1 MASNIEL
8 CSDEGGQE
16 MEEHREDCFII
27 DLSTGQR
34 LNEGITEIEDKM
46 YKSDSEKDEKEND
59 SREALQTFKRKDS
72 SENIVIEIRPTAQTP
87 SPPPEGLR
95 RSGSMENVSAKDYLV
110 VRANRKLKIKQKNLE
125 LQNDTSYDID
135 NKFKFPTESATSGTE
150 IPSESGSGTISQS
163 QDSCSENEKVVSQ
176 ELKESACF
184 QNEITSQVKNQDEL
198 IEQQQKSVEKDQME
212 KEYTQVEKLAEVVGS
227 EMECSPNFQEI
238 EDNGNEKAQG
248 TRTDMELSTDNIPEN
263 QSDFT
268 EKLETDDVN
277 NLIETNNAQIKEKIH
292 PYPSMITSV
301 SGDEKGSSPFFLS
314 DEEEGDNIQVATFC
328 MQSFDDD
335 IDELLKDIP
344 EEQSEEEISKPGNNH
359 KEKNDNKMECSS
371 NFQKN
376 QPSALND
383 TFLQQDD
390 SMLKNLHENGTFES
404 PQSNVAGEDSC
415 KPKNSSFENEEIT
428 NISTEQSLSQL
439 VNETTCEDQYAAS
452 STEASSEKTILFE
465 DNKVNELSNTSTL
478 EPKESDLKND
488 ENPKTYSSENKGSV
502 CDGYGTACVFKTILP
517 SESICSNLSHEVWDK
532 TIAPDTKSTD
542 NVSNTSSQ
550 ISMLASNSDLTNTK
564 SDSVQVYN
572 FDTNSQKQ
580 EFDIEGASNL
590 FNSTENQKANDSET
604 ECFNAGLQTDQLQDA
619 HLNTDASSKDP
630 QDTPV
635 IKNINTE
642 SSNSTL
648 QHTSSTEIFKSD
660 ISSKKCSHEDL
671 ESTSSSEEQVK
682 NASDNTTSSMEQLPL
697 TESNQTMSPKEKNTL
712 SESNLIK
719 NITPEMKSNCLAS
732 QSKSTPKN
740 NITSILVQTSSSEN
754 ECPDRDLSKAILT
767 PDCDLT
773 KTKSTPDSD
782 LTKTML
788 TPDSDLTKT
797 TSTPDSDLTK
807 TMSTPDSDLTKTMST
822 SENNINCFG
831 NDSDVKNVCVIVL
844 KSEKDVEIIAPSS
857 DCSECNAKETLSSDF
872 SNEVPDKWESFSTST
887 KSSKEADSSESDEEG
902 RFEIAPVDL
911 TSCILSESDP
921 ESLNEKQPENEGN
934 SNFDVL
940 KHELLKNIKLKSC
953 TKTDSVTTDGD
964 FEVEEIM
971 RNEVIN
977 DSELFQPIASVAAE
991 ICNEFTDDSKEAVFL
1006 DEAPAEDRDQTLGRW
1021 SDSYL
1026 SGCTSGESV
1035 YEDATDSSGED
1046 YTTWDTFQC
1055 SLTLQES
1062 FTEAEKKEVPP
1073 VKIVEVPFEEIQ
1085 DDEGE
1090 IDESKQYKTVINLD
1104 SLQEKTQVQN
1114 ETKEDEE
1121 PINCENKC
1129 VIVIDKKPNERES
1142 LNSVQPVARLEETA
1156 SCMMVVPWRKRT
1168 QTCPCILK
1176 KKRLQVM
1183 AKKYVKG
1190 HGQASLV
1197 NQRKKLYDIIHS
1209 LNKKETISLPNAS
1222 DFDND
1227 MIWRLLKTL
1236 ISPKENLFSE
1246 NEAEKSASPSSNTE
1260 KEDLVKV
1267 FTYLHPSSNK
1277 TKFEF
1282 IPLKTPRK
1290 KTLPFSVKELFNKE
1304 VTKARKKKEVS
1315 RGLIFLK
1322 MVTGKNMFIKE
1333 KGSPK
1338 NKMSKNKDSK
1348 DTDATIKSPKMFKMS
1363 STQLVLPKL
1372 NLIGRSPCPRS
1383 SAPSPKELLESSLLS
1398 KKSQEIEEMSHDAS
1412 PTLNNMLSVALEML
1426 HTSRLDDAENQLL
1439 RLYQR
1444 MQEKPEDNTR
1454 ILVQCLSNLSDICV
1468 RRSRMCR
1475 SNQMEWQWLV
1485 MHAIALLQYT
1495 VEICDSEI
1503 EATTDNQDVEWFQE
1517 YRQNIVTKCKPLE
1530 DSFNRALYNCLKHEG
1545 RKFMDPFRSFSLPNT
1560 PTMPNRLGLFP
1571 LASSHQFYINPGLNY
1586 KYSST
1591 LNREKKETVD
1601 DISVGLDWLSKF
1613 YRYCNDRLQTKNL
1626 GDIYNKLF
1634 KKRSRVDSLRH
1645 EDDTES
1651 VVSDSAGSLDWDHSD
1666 LQGIDELE
1674 SEEPEESPVTEQTFA
1689 LAVAECD
1696 MEHNGWDFFLN
1707 ERKNCK
1713 FTSVVQVASQNQNET
1728 EKLENRAISKTKENE
1743 NEVKEKEIIS
1753 PLHEHSI
1760 KHTLAKSYA
1769 RLAEKMLSEGDLDKA
1784 EVLFEQVLNIIEE
1797 IHDGTAGMLRF
1808 GAKISKFLGTIK
1820 SKQGKT
1826 AEGLEYLN
1834 TALKTYRDLQD
1845 NASNYE
1851 IAVAL
1856 LELGNGYS
1864 VGKSNDDGVFEDA
1877 IAAICEFF
1885 EKDLSD
1891 ENMSSSSSSGKS
1903 DTVNSRTAEEEENIE
1918 EAIHCYREALSLLD
1932 AYGSE
1937 NQMDIVAKSTMRLGD
1952 CYFMQKDYDRALECY
1967 EKSLSLFHSS
1977 STLGRE
1983 SMIEHA
1989 HVTCMVGVCSFM
2001 LHMYPRAVSTFEL
2014 ALHLIKYAYGLT
2026 STFIH
2031 ALLLSMMGIT
2041 YYKMKNYHKCVTMCY
2056 QGFEIF
2062 CSIYGEKLPTLPKR
2076 KFWLVCQILY
2086 VMGNSYNILNLH
2098 QKAVKYLTVARTLM
2112 MACKMRERRQFMRV
2126 LQVLGDCYFAQYDY
2140 KTALQFYNEALEY
2153 GDCESQVSFDEVF
2166 DPNAIGD
2173 NMTMHNQL
2181 VSKSAEAHISM
2192 QQYQNAVHY
2201 LEQAHDMQE
2210 DMGNDIKEDLIHTLT
2225 QLGQMHSSAGDV
2237 EQAIDSFNE
2246 SLEVYRE
2253 IHDGKLGKEMCSTL
2267 GNLATMCYVKAC
2279 LCEEIDSEL
2288 EMILTTEQHFQD
2300 AMALDLN
2307 PSVCVKYANFLY
2319 SQANYDDAIM
2329 YLEDALKI
2337 EGVEDAPDITYGGL
2351 EKVTL
2356 PDCLQ
2361 DEVDSQEEVV
2371 LSPTVLARYLLILSH
2386 KAMHQSESA
2395 MQALTDLQADVLDR
2409 DIPIFYSVLGYAM
2422 MEMSLF
2428 EEAMWCF
2435 SCAVDIESDYR
2446 LALDNYSLCLC
2457 IYLYKTFIKGIE
2469 AICQHA
2475 GLPCYYN
2482 M

>member
-8 CSDEGGQE
+8 CSEEGGQE
-16 MEEHREDCFII
+16 EEEHREDCFTT
-27 DLSTGQR
+27 DLSTCQR
-34 LNEGITEIEDKM
+34 LDEDMAEVKDNIG
-46 YKSDSEKDEKEND
+46 KSDSEEEEKEKD
-59 SREALQTFKRKDS
+59 TREALQTFKRKDS
-72 SENIVIEIRPTAQTP
+72 SENIVIEIRPTAHTP
-87 SPPPEGLR
+87 SPPPVGLR

-125 LQNDTSYDID
+125 LQNDTSLDVED
-135 NKFKFPTESATSGTE
+135 KFRFPTESATPSQE
-150 IPSESGSGTISQS
+150 IISEPGSGSVSQS
-163 QDSCSENEKVVSQ
+163 QDSCGKVAPQ
-176 ELKESACF
+176 ELRESVCV
-184 QNEITSQVKNQDEL
+184 QSEITSQVKDQDEL
-198 IEQQQKSVEKDQME
+198 IEEQQESVEKEQME
-212 KEYTQVEKLAEVVGS
+212 EKHTQEEKVPEAVGNG
-227 EMECSPNFQEI
+227 EKT
-238 EDNGNEKAQG
+238 EDNENENVQE
-248 TRTDMELSTDNIPEN
+248 TRTATELSTDNKAEN
-263 QSDFT
+263 QSDST
-268 EKLETDDVN
+268 EKLETDDASNLKEAKNGQLEQEIESYPSVVSSESRDVN
-277 NLIETNNAQIKEKIH
+277 NF
-292 PYPSMITSV
+292 
-301 SGDEKGSSPFFLS
+301 SPFFLS
-314 DEEEGDNIQVATFC
+314 DDEEGDNIQVATFC
-328 MQSFDDD
+328 MPSFDDD
-335 IDELLKDIP
+335 IDELLQDIP
-344 EEQSEEEISKPGNNH
+344 EEQSEEEISESENDKGI
-359 KEKNDNKMECSS
+359 NDNKMQYP
-371 NFQKN
+371 QKN
-376 QPSALND
+376 QPSTSNENP
-383 TFLQQDD
+383 FHQDD
-390 SMLKNLHENGTFES
+390 PISINVHENGTFES
-404 PQSNVAGEDSC
+404 PMSKVAGEDMC
-415 KPKNSSFENEEIT
+415 KPENSSPKNEDKTEI
-428 NISTEQSLSQL
+428 SQEHSFSQL
-439 VNETTCEDQYAAS
+439 GNETICEDQYSAS
-452 STEASSEKTILFE
+452 STEAQSEKTILFE
-465 DNKVNELSNTSTL
+465 DNNTAELSNTLTL
-478 EPKESDLKND
+478 ETKNSDWEND
-488 ENPKTYSSENKGSV
+488 ESPKTYSVEKEGSI
-502 CDGYGTACVFKTILP
+502 CERDDTTCMFKTTLVN
-517 SESICSNLSHEVWDK
+517 ESICGNLSHKAVDNK
-532 TIAPDTKSTD
+532 MAPDTKSTD
-542 NVSNTSSQ
+542 NVSDTNPD
-550 ISMLASNSDLTNTK
+550 ISTLVSNSDLIKTK
-564 SDSVQVYN
+564 NESVQMHD
-572 FDTNSQKQ
+572 FDSKSQKL
-580 EFDIEGASNL
+580 ELDIERPSNQL
-590 FNSTENQKANDSET
+590 NSMENQKANDSQTDTQT
-604 ECFNAGLQTDQLQDA
+604 ECSHSGLHTEEKLTDELQEA
-619 HLNTDASSKDP
+619 HLNTNSSCEDP
-630 QDTPV
+630 QDTTM
-635 IKNINTE
+635 IASIATE
-642 SSNSTL
+642 SSKATV
-648 QHTSSTEIFKSD
+648 QHTSSNEISKSD
-660 ISSKKCSHEDL
+660 SSSMKCSHEEV
-671 ESTSSSEEQVK
+671 ESTTSSEDQVK
-682 NASDNTTSSMEQLPL
+682 NTLECTTTTMEQLALP
-697 TESNQTMSPKEKNTL
+697 ESNQTMSPKDKNTDSYSTL
-712 SESNLIK
+712 TK
-719 NITPEMKSNCLAS
+719 NVSPEMKNQCLTS
-732 QSKSTPKN
+732 QSESSTPEN
-740 NITSILVQTSSSEN
+740 NITSILVQPSTSEN
-754 ECPDRDLSKAILT
+754 MCSDSELSKA
-767 PDCDLT
+767 
-773 KTKSTPDSD
+773 
-782 LTKTML
+782 ML
-788 TPDSDLTKT
+788 TPDNELTQT
-797 TSTPDSDLTK
+797 TTTP
-807 TMSTPDSDLTKTMST
+807 
-822 SENNINCFG
+822 ENNTQCVE
-831 NDSDVKNVCVIVL
+831 NDPDIKNVCVIVL
-844 KSEKDVEIIAPSS
+844 NSEKDTEIMAPTS
-857 DCSECNAKETLSSDF
+857 CNAKETSSSEV
-872 SNEVPDKWESFSTST
+872 SNEVPDKWESFSAST
-887 KSSKEADSSESDEEG
+887 KSSNLGDSLESDEEES
-902 RFEIAPVDL
+902 FEIAPVDL
-911 TSCILSESDP
+911 TSNILSESDP
-921 ESLNEKQPENEGN
+921 ESQNENQPQKEDN
-934 SNFDVL
+934 SNFEVL
-940 KHELLKNIKLKSC
+940 KHELLKNLKLKSC

-964 FEVEEIM
+964 YEVEEIM

-977 DSELFQPIASVAAE
+977 DSELFQPIALVATE
-991 ICNEFTDDSKEAVFL
+991 ICNEFTDDSTKEAVFL
-1006 DEAPAEDRDQTLGRW
+1006 DGTPAPAEDRDQTLGRW

-1046 YTTWDTFQC
+1046 YSTWDTFQC
-1055 SLTLQES
+1055 SLNLKES
-1062 FTEAEKKEVPP
+1062 LTEAEKGEGPH
-1073 VKIVEVPFEEIQ
+1073 VKIVEVPSEEFQ
-1085 DDEGE
+1085 DDEGD
-1090 IDESKQYKTVINLD
+1090 IDESQQYKTVINLD
-1104 SLQEKTQVQN
+1104 SLQEETPVQN
-1114 ETKEDEE
+1114 ETKVDEDQE
-1121 PINCENKC
+1121 PFIGENKC
-1129 VIVIDKKPNERES
+1129 VIVIDKKPMKRDN
-1142 LNSVQPVARLEETA
+1142 LKSVQAVDGLGEDA
-1156 SCMMVVPWRKRT
+1156 SCMMVVPWKKRT
-1168 QTCPCILK
+1168 RTCPCILK
-1176 KKRLQVM
+1176 KKRLQAM
-1183 AKKYVKG
+1183 AKKCVKG
-1190 HGQASLV
+1190 HEQASLV

-1209 LNKKETISLPNAS
+1209 LNKKEAISLPNAA

-1236 ISPKENLFSE
+1236 ITPKENLFSE
-1246 NEAEKSASPSSNTE
+1246 NEAEKPTSPSSNTQ
-1260 KEDLVKV
+1260 KEDQVKV
-1267 FTYLHPSSNK
+1267 FTFLHPSSNK

-1304 VTKARKKKEVS
+1304 VTKARRKKEVN

-1322 MVTGKNMFIKE
+1322 MVTGKNTFIKE
-1333 KGSPK
+1333 KGSPR
-1338 NKMSKNKDSK
+1338 NKLSKNKE

-1383 SAPSPKELLESSLLS
+1383 SAPSPKELLETSLLS

-1412 PTLNNMLSVALEML
+1412 PTLNSMLSVALEML

-1517 YRQNIVTKCKPLE
+1517 YRQTMITKCKPLE

-1591 LNREKKETVD
+1591 LNKEKRETVD

-1674 SEEPEESPVTEQTFA
+1674 TEEPEESPVTEQTFA

-1696 MEHNGWDFFLN
+1696 MEQNGWDFFLN

-1713 FTSVVQVASQNQNET
+1713 FTSVVQVASQNQNDT

-1937 NQMDIVAKSTMRLGD
+1937 NQMDVVAKSTMRLGD

-1967 EKSLSLFHSS
+1967 EKSLALFHSS

-2001 LHMYPRAVSTFEL
+2001 LHMYPRAVSTFDL

-2062 CSIYGEKLPTLPKR
+2062 CSIYGEKLPMLPKR

-2329 YLEDALKI
+2329 YLEDALGI
-2337 EGVEDAPDITYGGL
+2337 EGVEDASDITYGGL

-2395 MQALTDLQADVLDR
+2395 MRALIDLQADVLDR

-2482 M
+2482 L